1 MSANMSSEQ
10 IFMCARFQAK
20 PEKLE
25 ELRARL
31 LEMVTHTSQEE
42 DCLFYNLHVDRTDPT
57 IFYFLEGW
65 KNQEA
70 LAFHDSTHYVQ
81 AIIRDSTELTTDG
94 IQVNFM
100 TKIS

>member
-1 MSANMSSEQ
+1 
-10 IFMCARFQAK
+10 MCARFQAK

-25 ELRARL
+25 ALRTRL

-42 DCLFYNLHVDRTDPT
+42 EGCLFYNLHVDRSDPT

-70 LAFHDSTHYVQ
+70 LDFHDSTPYVQ
-81 AIIRDSTELTTDG
+81 AIIRDSAELTTDG
-94 IQVNFM
+94 IKVNFM
-100 TKIS
+100 SKIS

>member
-1 MSANMSSEQ
+1 MSSEQ

-25 ELRARL
+25 ELRTRL
-31 LEMVTHTSQEE
+31 LEMVTHTAQEE
-42 DCLFYNLHVDRTDPT
+42 GCLFYNLHVDRSDPT

-70 LAFHDSTHYVQ
+70 LAFHDSTPYVQ
-81 AIIRDSTELTTDG
+81 AIIADSADLTTDG
-94 IQVNFM
+94 IKVNFM
-100 TKIS
+100 SKIS

>member
-1 MSANMSSEQ
+1 MSSEQ

-25 ELRARL
+25 ELRTRL
-31 LEMVTHTSQEE
+31 LEMVTHTAQEE
-42 DCLFYNLHVDRTDPT
+42 GCLFYNLHVDRSDPT

-70 LAFHDSTHYVQ
+70 LAFHDSTSYVQ
-81 AIIRDSTELTTDG
+81 AIIRDSAELTTDG
-94 IQVNFM
+94 IKVNFM
-100 TKIS
+100 SKIS

>member
-1 MSANMSSEQ
+1 MSPTMSADQ

-25 ELRARL
+25 ELRTRL

-42 DCLFYNLHVDRTDPT
+42 GCLFYNLHVDRTDPT

-65 KNQEA
+65 KSQEA
-70 LAFHDSTHYVQ
+70 LAFHDSTPYVQ
-81 AIIRDSTELTTDG
+81 AIIRDSAELTTDG
-94 IQVNFM
+94 IKVNFM

>member
-65 KNQEA
+65 KNQRR
-70 LAFHDSTHYVQ
+70 SN
-81 AIIRDSTELTTDG
+81 S
-94 IQVNFM
+94 M
-100 TKIS
+100 TAPLMFKQSSVIPPS